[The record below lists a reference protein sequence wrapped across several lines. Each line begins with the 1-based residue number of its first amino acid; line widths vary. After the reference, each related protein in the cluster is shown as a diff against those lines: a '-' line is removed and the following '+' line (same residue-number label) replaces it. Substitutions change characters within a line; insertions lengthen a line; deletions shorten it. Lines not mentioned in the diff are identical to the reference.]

1 MKLAE
6 FNALCD
12 REWHQEFKGDVVA
25 LSLTDDSY
33 RELDRDVIIDGTQY
47 PRALLIDES
56 ELPAIRA
63 GGGIG
68 IVMNPFTRTVVKFTG
83 GAERDTAE
91 VHSVPE
97 SRTVT
102 CS

>member
-1 MKLAE
+1 VKLTE

-12 REWHQEFKGDVVA
+12 REWRQEFKGDVVA

-33 RELDRDVIIDGTQY
+33 RELDRDVIINGTQY
-47 PRALLIDES
+47 PRPLFIDKS
-56 ELPAIRA
+56 ELPAIQA

-68 IVMNPFTRTVVKFTG
+68 IVMNPITRSVVKFTG
-83 GAERDTAE
+83 GADRDTAE
-91 VHSVPE
+91 VYSVPE

>member
-1 MKLAE
+1 MKLE
-6 FNALCD
+6 QFNALCD

-33 RELDRDVIIDGTQY
+33 QELDRDVIIDGTQY
-47 PRALLIDES
+47 PRALLIDKS
-56 ELPAIRA
+56 ELPAIAA

-83 GAERDTAE
+83 GADKDTAE
-91 VHSVPE
+91 VYSVQE

-102 CS
+102 CI